1 MTTSKQAPAILR
13 ATPGRIL
20 KEEFLDGFNLTQAE
34 LSERTGIPRST
45 VNEIIK
51 GKRPINAY
59 TALALGIF
67 FGISAQ
73 FWLNLQ
79 TQFDIRRVQIE
90 KEAQLRSRIR
100 RVAVALR
107 HFFNTGK
114 GVWIGPDTLIINEL
128 LAVGEGF
135 EPPRPSRA

>member
-1 MTTSKQAPAILR
+1 MSTINQPPAILR

-34 LSERTGIPRST
+34 LSNRTGIPRST

-51 GKRPINAY
+51 GKRAINAE

-67 FGISAQ
+67 FGTSAQ

-90 KEAQLRSRIR
+90 KESQLRSRIR
-100 RVAVALR
+100 PVVAV
-107 HFFNTGK
+107 
-114 GVWIGPDTLIINEL
+114 
-128 LAVGEGF
+128 
-135 EPPRPSRA
+135 

>member
-1 MTTSKQAPAILR
+1 MTTVKQTPAILR

-20 KEEFLDGFNLTQAE
+20 KEEFLDGFNLTQVE

-45 VNEIIK
+45 INEIIK
-51 GKRPINAY
+51 GKRPINAE

-67 FGISAQ
+67 FGTSAQ

-90 KEAQLRSRIR
+90 KEPQLRARIR
-100 RVAVALR
+100 PVAVA
-107 HFFNTGK
+107 
-114 GVWIGPDTLIINEL
+114 
-128 LAVGEGF
+128 
-135 EPPRPSRA
+135 

>member
-1 MTTSKQAPAILR
+1 MTTTTLTPAILR

-20 KEEFLDGFNLTQAE
+20 KEEFLEGFNLTQAA
-34 LSERTGIPRST
+34 LAERTGIPRST

-51 GKRPINAY
+51 GKRPISAE

-67 FGISAQ
+67 FGTSAQ

-90 KEAQLRSRIR
+90 KESQLRARIR
-100 RVAVALR
+100 
-107 HFFNTGK
+107 
-114 GVWIGPDTLIINEL
+114 P
-128 LAVGEGF
+128 LAVV
-135 EPPRPSRA
+135 

>member
-1 MTTSKQAPAILR
+1 MTTAKQTPAILR

-34 LSERTGIPRST
+34 LSERTGIPRSP
-45 VNEIIK
+45 VNDIVK
-51 GKRPINAY
+51 GKRPINAE

-67 FGISAQ
+67 FRTSAQ

-90 KEAQLRSRIR
+90 KEAQLRSRIKP
-100 RVAVALR
+100 VAMA
-107 HFFNTGK
+107 
-114 GVWIGPDTLIINEL
+114 
-128 LAVGEGF
+128 
-135 EPPRPSRA
+135 

>member
-1 MTTSKQAPAILR
+1 MTTVKPAPAILR

-34 LSERTGIPRST
+34 LSARTGIPRST

-51 GKRPINAY
+51 GKRPINAE

-67 FGISAQ
+67 FRTSAQ

-90 KEAQLRSRIR
+90 KESQLRSRIR
-100 RVAVALR
+100 PVAVA
-107 HFFNTGK
+107 
-114 GVWIGPDTLIINEL
+114 
-128 LAVGEGF
+128 
-135 EPPRPSRA
+135 

>member
-1 MTTSKQAPAILR
+1 MTTAKQTPAILR

-20 KEEFLDGFNLTQAE
+20 KEEFLDSFNLTQAE
-34 LSERTGIPRST
+34 LSKRTGIPRST

-51 GKRPINAY
+51 GKRPINAE

-67 FGISAQ
+67 FGTSAQ

-90 KEAQLRSRIR
+90 KESQLRARIR
-100 RVAVALR
+100 PVAV
-107 HFFNTGK
+107 T
-114 GVWIGPDTLIINEL
+114 
-128 LAVGEGF
+128 
-135 EPPRPSRA
+135 

>member
-1 MTTSKQAPAILR
+1 MTTAKQTPAILR

-51 GKRPINAY
+51 GKRPINAE

-67 FGISAQ
+67 FGTSAQ

-79 TQFDIRRVQIE
+79 TQFDIRRVQME
-90 KEAQLRSRIR
+90 KESQMRSRIKP
-100 RVAVALR
+100 VAVA
-107 HFFNTGK
+107 
-114 GVWIGPDTLIINEL
+114 
-128 LAVGEGF
+128 
-135 EPPRPSRA
+135 